1 MTGSR
6 ADRGFTLMEVMM
18 AFAILAAGASVMV
31 APLYRYGHRMDG
43 VALQQV
49 RNGVV
54 AQQIGHLDVLN
65 FDSLA
70 TRAGCTTVSASS
82 FPHTRCITVT
92 TISTTQKRVT
102 LVVTPV
108 SALLKPDTVI
118 FDRTKP
124 AGSNPFSLP

>member
-1 MTGSR
+1 MNRNSSR
-6 ADRGFTLMEVMM
+6 RGFTLMEVMM
-18 AFAILAAGASVMV
+18 AFSILAAGASVMV

-49 RNGVV
+49 RNGVID
-54 AQQIGHLDVLN
+54 QQIGHLDVLN

-70 TRAGCTTVSASS
+70 SRAGCTSVSANP

-108 SALLKPDTVI
+108 STLLKPDTVI
-118 FDRTKP
+118 FDRTKS